1 MASGIPQELAG
12 HSELQTS
19 DLFSENFY
27 NNMNTQYDD
36 LSKYTSQCDSL
47 YLKDKNKSEV
57 KEICKKYLRYLYKHV
72 NVWNSVNS
80 GYDVCILL
88 NYWIY
93 DKLTDLFGSN
103 ETSDINFA
111 FGSFQFLWNY
121 STGFLNTISNSEK
134 CKPNFDLFK
143 HHDWKKRKELYDYY
157 VNYNMAY
164 STANNY
170 DEKCEAYY
178 KYIEGKASLYQH
190 FENICA
196 SNNSSCP
203 DIYDKCLAYNPN
215 SVLRTIKCHD
225 KIITQRALA
234 AAAAKASSSH
244 NPAQQEQESGP
255 GATAAFS
262 RLATDS
268 GTVLSQENAN
278 IGTKVGH
285 SVLGV
290 APVLLTA
297 TALYRYT
304 PIGAWIRKLGVTNP
318 SNLSNVNGGEMDG
331 FFGDSENYI
340 SYQPM

>member
-1 MASGIPQELAG
+1 MAGGHNDRGYSGLHP
-12 HSELQTS
+12 S
-19 DLFSENFY
+19 DLFSEKFY
-27 NNMNTQYDD
+27 SDMNIEHTD
-36 LSKYTSQCDSL
+36 LSNYNPQCDTL
-47 YLKDKNKSEV
+47 ILNEKNKSEI
-57 KEICKKYLRYLYKHV
+57 KEICKKYLRYLDK
-72 NVWNSVNS
+72 NIAVWNSAQS
-80 GYDVCILL
+80 GYNVCILL

-93 DKLTDLFGSN
+93 DKLTDLFGAD
-103 ETSDINFA
+103 ETLNINNA
-111 FGSFQFLWNY
+111 FGSFQLLWNY
-121 STGFLNTISNSEK
+121 SAGFPKTIPHSEK

-157 VNYNMAY
+157 VNFDMAY

-170 DEKCEAYY
+170 DEKCEGYY
-178 KYIEGKASLYQH
+178 KYIEGKVSLYQY
-190 FENICA
+190 FENICT
-196 SNNSSCP
+196 SNNSICP

-225 KIITQRALA
+225 KIVAERALA
-234 AAAAKASSSH
+234 EAAAKARSSH
-244 NPAQQEQESGP
+244 NSSRQEQESGP
-255 GATAAFS
+255 GATDAFS

-268 GTVLSQENAN
+268 GTMLSQENAN
-278 IGTKVGH
+278 IGSKFGQ

-304 PIGAWIRKLGVTNP
+304 PIGTWFRNLGGTNP
-318 SNLSNVNGGEMDG
+318 NSMSNINEGEMDG